1 MRWIF
6 LLLVIGG
13 LPVWSIE
20 ESIPLSVGLD
30 NDFPLDP
37 EWKEKKLKFEGTYTR
52 RTRLFYDK
60 KKHIL
65 RFTPIRK
72 GVGSLII
79 KEGRNILKKYTV
91 SVRETDL
98 TRVAHEMKSLLGEIN
113 GITIS
118 IINNKVVV
126 DGEIFVPRDMKRIYN
141 VVKEYGNKATS
152 LVTLSASAQNK
163 VAQFIEREIGNPN
176 ITVKAANEKFIL
188 RGIVSTKEERENANI
203 IAQLYAPGVVT
214 DPAVQSGVV
223 RDRNVKNVII
233 NLIKVQP
240 PPAKK
245 KTQNK
250 LIHMV
255 IHYVELNKDYSD
267 QFRFQWAPGM
277 PTADY
282 TIGENIGKV
291 ITGTISNLLPKLN
304 WAKEFGFAR
313 ILHSSNIIVEEG
325 EQGSVN
331 STKEIPY
338 AVLAGAA
345 GMQVQTATTGVQL
358 SIQPNIVGA
367 RKDGVRLK
375 VGFSV
380 SDLVG
385 FASGKPVT
393 TNKKLN
399 TLVYVRSGL
408 SAAIGGIVSHRNNRD
423 FNREPGGNV
432 AEKADPI
439 INLLSSKSINR
450 SQNQF
455 VVFVTPFIKSSA
467 STDVEEIKRKFRIK
481 DNQGI

>member
-1 MRWIF
+1 MKWIF
-6 LLLVIGG
+6 LLLVIG
-13 LPVWSIE
+13 LPVWAIE

-37 EWKEKKLKFEGTYTR
+37 AWREKTLKFEGTYKR
-52 RTRLFYDK
+52 RTRLFYDR
-60 KKHIL
+60 KKHML
-65 RFTPIRK
+65 RFTPLRT

-79 KEGRNILKKYTV
+79 KEGSNILRKYTV

-98 TRVAHEMKSLLGEIN
+98 TRVAHEIKSLLGEIN
-113 GITIS
+113 GISIS

-141 VVKEYGNKATS
+141 VIKEYGNKATS

-188 RGIVSTKEERENANI
+188 RGTVSTKEERINANI

-223 RDRNVKNVII
+223 RDRNVKEVII

-245 KTQNK
+245 KKQNK

-267 QFRFQWAPGM
+267 QFRFQWAPGVAA
-277 PTADY
+277 ADY
-282 TIGENIGKV
+282 TIGEKIGKV

-313 ILHSSNIIVEEG
+313 ILHSSNLIVEEG
-325 EQGSVN
+325 EQGSVGSN
-331 STKEIPY
+331 TEIPY
-338 AVLAGAA
+338 GQLSGAA
-345 GMQVQTATTGVQL
+345 GMQVQKAQVGVQL

-375 VGFSV
+375 VKFTVKDMVGIV
-380 SDLVG
+380 S
-385 FASGKPVT
+385 SGPVVST
-393 TNKKLN
+393 KELS

-408 SAAIGGIVSHRNNRD
+408 SAAIGGVISHSNTRN
-423 FNREPGGNV
+423 FNREPGGNF
-432 AEKADPI
+432 EGKTDPLF
-439 INLLSSKSINR
+439 NLLSSKNFSR
-450 SQNQF
+450 KKNQF

-467 STDVEEIKRKFRIK
+467 STDVEEIKRKFRIN
-481 DNQGI
+481 DN

>member
-1 MRWIF
+1 MRWLF
-6 LLLVIGG
+6 LLLALVIG

-37 EWKEKKLKFEGTYTR
+37 EWKGKLLKFEGTYAR
-52 RTRLFYDK
+52 KTRLVYNK

-79 KEGRNILKKYTV
+79 KEGGNILKKYTV
-91 SVRETDL
+91 SIRETDL

-141 VVKEYGNKATS
+141 VVKEYGNKAAS

-188 RGIVSTKEERENANI
+188 RGTVSTKEERENANI

-245 KTQNK
+245 KSQNK

-255 IHYVELNKDYSD
+255 VHYVELHKEYSD
-267 QFRFQWAPGM
+267 MFRFQWAPALE
-277 PTADY
+277 TADY
-282 TIGENIGKV
+282 TIGEKVGKV
-291 ITGTISNLLPKLN
+291 ITGTISNLFPKLN

-313 ILHSSNIIVEEG
+313 ILHSSNLIVEEG
-325 EQGSVN
+325 ESGSVN
-331 STKEIPY
+331 ATTDVPY
-338 AVLAGAA
+338 VASAGAA
-345 GMQVQTATTGVQL
+345 GMQMQKATKGVEL
-358 SIQPNIVGA
+358 SIRPNIVGQ
-367 RKDGVRLK
+367 RKDGVRLEVK
-375 VGFSV
+375 FSV
-380 SDLVG
+380 SDIVG
-385 FASGKPVT
+385 ISGGAPVVS
-393 TNKKLN
+393 KKQLN

-408 SAAIGGIVSHRNNRD
+408 SAAIGGVISHSIHRG
-423 FNREPGGNV
+423 FNRAPGSNF
-432 AEKADPI
+432 EDKADPI
-439 INLLSSKSINR
+439 FNLLSSKNLSR
-450 SQNQF
+450 HKNQF

-467 STDVEEIKRKFRIK
+467 STNVEEIKRKFSIETH
-481 DNQGI
+481 

>member
-6 LLLVIGG
+6 LLLIIC
-13 LPVWSIE
+13 LPAWSIE

-37 EWKEKKLKFEGTYTR
+37 SWRGKVLKFEGTYMK
-52 RTRLFYDK
+52 RTRLFHDK

-79 KEGRNILKKYTV
+79 KEGSNILKKYTV

-98 TRVAHEMKSLLGEIN
+98 TRVAHEIQSLLGEIN

-141 VVKEYGNKATS
+141 VVKEYGDKATS

-188 RGIVSTKEERENANI
+188 RGTVSTEEERENANI

-214 DPAVQSGVV
+214 DAAVQSGVV

-267 QFRFQWAPGM
+267 QFRFQWAPGVA
-277 PTADY
+277 PADY
-282 TIGENIGKV
+282 TIGEKFGKV

-313 ILHSSNIIVEEG
+313 ILHSSNLIVEEG
-325 EQGSVN
+325 EKGSVKSN
-331 STKEIPY
+331 TEIPY
-338 AVLAGAA
+338 GVLAGAA
-345 GMQVQTATTGVQL
+345 GMQVQKASYGVQL
-358 SIQPNIVGA
+358 SITPNIVGV
-367 RKDGVRLK
+367 RKDGVRLEI
-375 VGFSV
+375 GFTV
-380 SDLVG
+380 SDVVG
-385 FASGKPVT
+385 VVSAGPVIS
-393 TNKKLN
+393 KKELS

-408 SAAIGGIVSHRNNRD
+408 SAAIGGVISHSNTRN
-423 FNREPGGNV
+423 FNREPGGDFGGKV
-432 AEKADPI
+432 DTVF
-439 INLLSSKSINR
+439 NLLSSKNFTR
-450 SQNQF
+450 KKNQF

-467 STDVEEIKRKFRIK
+467 STDVEEVKRKFRIE
-481 DNQGI
+481 D

>member
-13 LPVWSIE
+13 WPAWSIE

-37 EWKEKKLKFEGTYTR
+37 TWKGKNLKFAGTYTK

-60 KKHIL
+60 TKHIL

-79 KEGRNILKKYTV
+79 KEGSNILKKYTV

-126 DGEIFVPRDMKRIYN
+126 DGEIFVPRDMKRIFN

-188 RGIVSTKEERENANI
+188 RGTVSTKEERENANI

-223 RDRNVKNVII
+223 RERNVKNVII

-255 IHYVELNKDYSD
+255 IHYVELDKSYSD

-277 PTADY
+277 PPTDY
-282 TIGENIGKV
+282 TIGDNIGKL

-313 ILHSSNIIVEEG
+313 VLHSSNLIVEEG
-325 EQGSVN
+325 EQGSVKAN
-331 STKEIPY
+331 TEVPY
-338 AVLAGAA
+338 QVLAGAA
-345 GMQVQTATTGVQL
+345 GMQIQKASYGVDL

-375 VGFSV
+375 VNFSV
-380 SDLVG
+380 SNLLG
-385 FASGKPVT
+385 FVSGTPVVT
-393 TNKKLN
+393 GKKIN

-408 SAAIGGIVSHRNNRD
+408 SAAIGGIISHSNARD
-423 FNREPGGNV
+423 FNREPGGNF
-432 AEKADPI
+432 AEKADPVF
-439 INLLSSKSINR
+439 NLLSSKNFTR
-450 SQNQF
+450 KKNQF

-467 STDVEEIKRKFRIK
+467 STDVEEIKRKFRIEDK
-481 DNQGI
+481 GI

>member
-1 MRWIF
+1 MKWIF
-6 LLLVIGG
+6 LLFVIC

-37 EWKEKKLKFEGTYTR
+37 EWQGKTLKFEGTYTK
-52 RTRLFYDK
+52 RTRLFHDK
-60 KKHIL
+60 KKHTL

-79 KEGRNILKKYTV
+79 KEGRSILKKYTV

-141 VVKEYGNKATS
+141 VVKEYGDKATS

-188 RGIVSTKEERENANI
+188 RGTVSTKEERENANI

-223 RDRNVKNVII
+223 RDRNVKSVII

-245 KTQNK
+245 RAQNK
-250 LIHMV
+250 LVHMV
-255 IHYVELNKDYSD
+255 IHYVELGNSYSD
-267 QFRFQWAPGM
+267 QFRFQWSPGLAP
-277 PTADY
+277 ADY
-282 TIGENIGKV
+282 TIGEKIGKV

-313 ILHSSNIIVEEG
+313 VLHSSNLIVEEG
-325 EQGSVN
+325 EQGKVSSN
-331 STKEIPY
+331 REIPY
-338 AVLAGAA
+338 GVLAGAA
-345 GMQVQTATTGVQL
+345 GAQVQKANAGVEL
-358 SIQPNIVGA
+358 SIRPTIVGV
-367 RKDGVRLK
+367 RKDGVRLEVSFAVSNV
-375 VGFSV
+375 VGT
-380 SDLVG
+380 
-385 FASGKPVT
+385 ASAGPIIS
-393 TNKKLN
+393 KKAIN

-408 SAAIGGIVSHRNNRD
+408 SAAIGGIISHSNTRD
-423 FNREPGGNV
+423 FNREPGGNI
-432 AEKADPI
+432 EGSDPVF
-439 INLLSSKSINR
+439 NLLSSKNFKR
-450 SQNQF
+450 DKNQF

-467 STDVEEIKRKFRIK
+467 STDVEEIKRKFRIE
-481 DNQGI
+481 GY

>member
-1 MRWIF
+1 MFLLRWIF
-6 LLLVIGG
+6 LLFVIC
-13 LPVWSIE
+13 LPAWSIE

-37 EWKEKKLKFEGTYTR
+37 AWKGKVLKFEGTYSK
-52 RTRLFYDK
+52 RTRLFHDK

-98 TRVAHEMKSLLGEIN
+98 TRVAHEIKSLLGEIN

-141 VVKEYGNKATS
+141 VVKEYGDKATS

-188 RGIVSTKEERENANI
+188 RGTVSSKEERENANI

-250 LIHMV
+250 LIHIV
-255 IHYVELNKDYSD
+255 IHYVELNKSYSD
-267 QFRFQWAPGM
+267 QFRFQWAPSVE
-277 PTADY
+277 TVDY
-282 TIGENIGKV
+282 TIGEGIGT
-291 ITGTISNLLPKLN
+291 IIAGTISNLMPKLN

-313 ILHSSNIIVEEG
+313 ILHSSNLIVEEG
-325 EQGSVN
+325 EQGSVGSN
-331 STKEIPY
+331 LEIPY
-338 AVLAGAA
+338 GVLAGAA
-345 GMQVQTATTGVQL
+345 GMQVQKASAGIQL
-358 SIQPNIVGA
+358 SIRPNIVGV
-367 RKDGVRLK
+367 RKDGVRLEMK
-375 VGFSV
+375 FTV
-380 SDLVG
+380 SDMVG
-385 FASGKPVT
+385 MASAGPVIS
-393 TNKKLN
+393 KKEIS
-399 TLVYVRSGL
+399 TLVYVRSSL
-408 SAAIGGIVSHRNNRD
+408 SAAIGGIISHSNTRD
-423 FNREPGGNV
+423 FNREPGSNLGD
-432 AEKADPI
+432 KADPI
-439 INLLSSKSINR
+439 FNLLSSKSIRKSN
-450 SQNQF
+450 NQF
-455 VVFVTPFIKSSA
+455 VIFVTPFIKSSA
-467 STDVEEIKRKFRIK
+467 STDVEEIKRKFRIR
-481 DNQGI
+481 GIE

>member
-1 MRWIF
+1 MFLLKWIF
-6 LLLVIGG
+6 LLFVIC
-13 LPVWSIE
+13 LPAWSIE

-30 NDFPLDP
+30 SDFSLDP
-37 EWKEKKLKFEGTYTR
+37 AWRGKILKFEGTYTK
-52 RTRLFYDK
+52 RTRLFHNK
-60 KKHIL
+60 QKHTL

-79 KEGRNILKKYTV
+79 KEGRSILKKYTV

-98 TRVAHEMKSLLGEIN
+98 TRVAHEIASLLGEIN

-141 VVKEYGNKATS
+141 VVKEYGDKATS

-188 RGIVSTKEERENANI
+188 RGTVSTKEERENANI
-203 IAQLYAPGVVT
+203 IAQLYAPGVIT
-214 DPAVQSGVV
+214 DPAVQSGAV

-240 PPAKK
+240 PPEKK
-245 KTQNK
+245 KAQNK
-250 LIHMV
+250 LVHMV
-255 IHYVELNKDYSD
+255 IHYVELSKDYSD

-277 PTADY
+277 ASADY
-282 TIGENIGKV
+282 TIGEKIGKV

-313 ILHSSNIIVEEG
+313 ILHSSNLIVEEG
-325 EQGSVN
+325 EQGSVSSN
-331 STKEIPY
+331 KEIPY
-338 AVLAGAA
+338 GVLSGAA
-345 GMQVQTATTGVQL
+345 GMQVQKANVGVQL
-358 SIQPNIVGA
+358 SIKPNIVGV
-367 RKDGVRLK
+367 RKDGVRLEVQFTVSNM
-375 VGFSV
+375 VGVV
-380 SDLVG
+380 S
-385 FASGKPVT
+385 SGPVIS
-393 TNKKLN
+393 KREIK

-408 SAAIGGIVSHRNNRD
+408 SAAIGGVISHTNTRN
-423 FNREPGGNV
+423 FNREPGGNL
-432 AEKADPI
+432 EGGADPVF
-439 INLLSSKSINR
+439 NLLSSKNFTRER
-450 SQNQF
+450 SQF

-467 STDVEEIKRKFRIK
+467 STDVEEIKRKFRIE
-481 DNQGI
+481 GH